1 VAAALAAG
9 VRVAL
14 GADWLPSGS
23 PSLLDEVQVARR
35 LLAAQGVVVEPRRLV
50 RMITADAAEISGVGD
65 HLGHIA
71 PGRPADLVVLER
83 SAEDPWES
91 VVHADRRA
99 VDLVVLGG
107 DLAYGREDWLAAFS
121 GSGELEPILAWGKRM
136 ALDLS
141 YSVSASDRPPPR
153 LADLRAALLARDPE
167 AGPVFA

>member
-35 LLAAQGVVVEPRRLV
+35 LLAAQGAAVEPRRLV
-50 RMITADAAEISGVGD
+50 RMITCDAAEIAGVGD
-65 HLGHIA
+65 HLGRIA
-71 PGRPADLVVLER
+71 QGRPADLVVLER
-83 SAEDPWES
+83 SADDPWEC
-91 VVHADRRA
+91 VVHADRRS
-99 VDLVVLGG
+99 VELVALGG
-107 DLAYGREDWLAAFS
+107 DLAYGRADWLTALS
-121 GSGELEPILAWGKRM
+121 GSGELEPIVAWGKRM

-141 YSVSASDRPPPR
+141 YSVSASDGPPPR